1 MSTPHA
7 RLTFRMAPA
16 LAMGAALLATS
27 AHAAP
32 DVAQLSRQIERLTE
46 RLQQLEQRNRQLEER
61 LSAAVPAPAP
71 AASPVV
77 VAPPVPVA
85 TPVPASPAATGTVAV
100 VEPEEEAGV
109 QIEGSIVGVMQRTA
123 RASAADHET
132 LSRAN
137 YRGDVTLALPMG
149 QLSGWGEAKL
159 DGFGHVRFGQGTG
172 LALRPTYTATGNSV
186 AFESAGGSDETYA
199 IVAQAWVQ
207 ATWPMGGSGL
217 NDQPGNRVE
226 LTVGKMD
233 MFGFFD
239 QNNVAAD
246 EASQFLN
253 NAFVHNPLLDSGGD
267 IAADA
272 YGLAPGLR
280 LAWIDE
286 GEDRGWGWGLSAGV
300 FGSGAGANFNG
311 GLGQPMVI
319 VQAEITPKQINGEA
333 RGALRLYGWT
343 NGHTTDWLGAE
354 QRHSGWGLS
363 VDHKVG
369 RDWNLFGRYG
379 QRTQGDAAFNKALTV
394 GFEHGGRA
402 WGRGHD
408 ALGLAV
414 GWLRTSS
421 AWQSATLADPTLVGY
436 TASGSERL
444 AEVYYRMK
452 LSDKIELTPDV
463 QIIQRPGGDDQ
474 ARRVTLWGLRA
485 AVGF

>member
-1 MSTPHA
+1 
-7 RLTFRMAPA
+7 MAPA
-16 LAMGAALLATS
+16 LAMGAALLASS

-32 DVAQLSRQIERLTE
+32 DVAQLSRQVERLTE

-61 LSAAVPAPAP
+61 LSAAVPAPSAP
-71 AASPVV
+71 PVAV
-77 VAPPVPVA
+77 VAPAPVA
-85 TPVPASPAATGTVAV
+85 ASAPVSPAATGTVAV

-109 QIEGSIVGVMQRTA
+109 QIEGSLVGVMQRTA

-311 GLGQPMVI
+311 GLGRPMVI
-319 VQAEITPKQINGEA
+319 VQAEIIPKQINGVKPGA
-333 RGALRLYGWT
+333 RFVCTAGRTGTPPICWAPSSGTAAGA
-343 NGHTTDWLGAE
+343 
-354 QRHSGWGLS
+354 
-363 VDHKVG
+363 
-369 RDWNLFGRYG
+369 
-379 QRTQGDAAFNKALTV
+379 
-394 GFEHGGRA
+394 
-402 WGRGHD
+402 
-408 ALGLAV
+408 
-414 GWLRTSS
+414 
-421 AWQSATLADPTLVGY
+421 
-436 TASGSERL
+436 
-444 AEVYYRMK
+444 
-452 LSDKIELTPDV
+452 
-463 QIIQRPGGDDQ
+463 
-474 ARRVTLWGLRA
+474 
-485 AVGF
+485 

>member
-1 MSTPHA
+1 MSTTPT
-7 RLTFRMAPA
+7 RLTFRMAA
-16 LAMGAALLATS
+16 AGAMGAAVLASS
-27 AHAAP
+27 AHAASP

-61 LSAAVPAPAP
+61 LGAAVAAPAAPVAPAP
-71 AASPVV
+71 AAAPVV
-77 VAPPVPVA
+77 AAPAPALPAPAGAVAM
-85 TPVPASPAATGTVAV
+85 
-100 VEPEEEAGV
+100 VEPEEDAGLQV
-109 QIEGSIVGVMQRTA
+109 EGSIVGVMQRTA
-123 RASAADHET
+123 RASAADRET

-149 QLSGWGEAKL
+149 QLSGWGDAKL

-172 LALRPTYTATGNSV
+172 LALRPTHTATGNSV

-199 IVAQAWVQ
+199 IVAQAWLQ
-207 ATWPMGGSGL
+207 ATWAMGGSGL

-233 MFGFFD
+233 VFGFFD

-300 FGSGAGANFNG
+300 LGSGAGANFNG
-311 GLGQPMVI
+311 GLGRPMVI

-333 RGALRLYGWT
+333 RGAFRLYGWT
-343 NGHTTDWLGAE
+343 NGHTTDLLGNE

-363 VDHKVG
+363 MDHKVG

-379 QRTQGDAAFNKALTV
+379 QRTQGDGAFNKALTV

-436 TASGSERL
+436 SASGNERL
-444 AEVYYRMK
+444 AELYYRMK
-452 LSDKIELTPDV
+452 LSEKIELTPDV
-463 QIIQRPGGDDQ
+463 QIIQRPGGDEQ

-485 AVGF
+485 AIGF

>member
-1 MSTPHA
+1 M
-7 RLTFRMAPA
+7 
-16 LAMGAALLATS
+16 
-27 AHAAP
+27 
-32 DVAQLSRQIERLTE
+32 
-46 RLQQLEQRNRQLEER
+46 
-61 LSAAVPAPAP
+61 
-71 AASPVV
+71 
-77 VAPPVPVA
+77 
-85 TPVPASPAATGTVAV
+85 AV

-311 GLGQPMVI
+311 GLGRPMVI
-319 VQAEITPKQINGEA
+319 VQAEIIPKQINGEA
-333 RGALRLYGWT
+333 RGAFRLYGWT
-343 NGHTTDWLGAE
+343 NGHTTDLLGAE

-402 WGRGHD
+402 
-408 ALGLAV
+408 
-414 GWLRTSS
+414 
-421 AWQSATLADPTLVGY
+421 
-436 TASGSERL
+436 
-444 AEVYYRMK
+444 
-452 LSDKIELTPDV
+452 
-463 QIIQRPGGDDQ
+463 
-474 ARRVTLWGLRA
+474 
-485 AVGF
+485 

>member
-1 MSTPHA
+1 MLRPLPRRPH
-7 RLTFRMAPA
+7 RLHQRQPRRPPPAESPEQTNSAPTTLAPA
-16 LAMGAALLATS
+16 
-27 AHAAP
+27 
-32 DVAQLSRQIERLTE
+32 
-46 RLQQLEQRNRQLEER
+46 EEGDKEGG
-61 LSAAVPAPAP
+61 LKV
-71 AASPVV
+71 
-77 VAPPVPVA
+77 
-85 TPVPASPAATGTVAV
+85 
-100 VEPEEEAGV
+100 
-109 QIEGSIVGVMQRTA
+109 EGSIVGVMQRTA

-137 YRGDVTLALPMG
+137 YRGDVTLAWPMG
-149 QLSGWGEAKL
+149 QLSGWGDAKL

-172 LALRPTYTATGNSV
+172 LTLRPTYTATGNSV

-207 ATWPMGGSGL
+207 ATWPMGSRGL
-217 NDQPGNRVE
+217 NDQPGQRVE
-226 LTVGKMD
+226 FTVGKMD
-233 MFGFFD
+233 LFGFFD
-239 QNNVAAD
+239 QNSVAAD
-246 EASQFLN
+246 EAHQFLN

-286 GEDRGWGWGLSAGV
+286 GEERGWGWGLSAGV
-300 FGSGAGANFNG
+300 FGSGAGAHFNG
-311 GLGQPMVI
+311 GLGRPMVI
-319 VQAEITPKQINGEA
+319 VQAEITPKAHGEA
-333 RGALRLYGWT
+333 QGAFRLYGWT
-343 NGHTTDWLGAE
+343 NGHTTDLLGAE
-354 QRHSGWGLS
+354 QRHSGWGWS
-363 VDHKVG
+363 ADHKLG
-369 RDWNLFGRYG
+369 RDWNVFGRYG

-394 GFEHGGRA
+394 GFEHSGRA

-436 TASGSERL
+436 TASGNERL

-485 AVGF
+485 AIGF